1 MHPPEQEVP
10 APETTKPA
18 PLRKR
23 KQIETKGNNG
33 GAHEP
38 KRVKKRSANMAADA
52 RAIATASKNIPQN
65 EKDLGVNTSST
76 EEQAVR
82 QGSSQSNPS
91 LSEQPPPPPPLADQ
105 DLSTQGLHWS
115 DAPHSF
121 GLIGASGEFRGT
133 AGSSLSLSSPPSPQ
147 TTSTMKTQSPPDFPR
162 ALTGTSPR
170 ASLSTVQD
178 APPAVSATQDFPPVA
193 LSALQDAPPAE
204 SLLAHSISAIPDFP
218 PACPFC
224 DTGCGHPGCVGRACD
239 AGLAP
244 CHPSAMQ
251 EAPPAESPLAR
262 SVSAFQDL
270 PPASIFVMQD
280 LRTSVVQDVP
290 LAQSPSLCT
299 SLSTV
304 QDVRSPAPHRTS
316 LSPVQDAH
324 DSPHAPPHAS
334 PSTMPHLVEL
344 LLSALPLADIV
355 PSGRA
360 SPSTQESQRP
370 ALSLHT
376 VISSHTTSPK
386 SLPRLD
392 LSLFQNSRP
401 AAKGTKPRRKQPHPS
416 PRRRSPTPHLT
427 IEDSNDA
434 TTLILDENNATAH
447 SLDDILDRHFE
458 DTRTEDEDEDEAEAW
473 RSVRAS
479 DAEAQ
484 WQGAHAEDF
493 DGSGSDYEEAARAED
508 RRFQKD
514 RSTFLSKSHLTT
526 QEEDDEADE
535 RNFENEFGCQPH
547 RHRVLGDDDEHAP
560 PLRRVPLPPK
570 PRLKTPQRLVDS
582 DDDDGPVSL
591 PKPALLSPKLR
602 RKTPQRLV
610 DSDDDDDPSPRPEP
624 KARLGA
630 RQQKQTDV
638 DGDGEGSDIEHENT
652 DADTEGYS
660 YKSGPIVEQMAV
672 ELNKPAHLLWQVIDA
687 QPKGVRS
694 PTAWNMF
701 QTWLYAPTGGA
712 QKHEST
718 VMSKTERAELD
729 RAQYGSYLDELDISM
744 DDRKKSKK
752 VVEKMTWLTTWHADF
767 QEEVQAS
774 RTPAACARQVA
785 SISRDLTKISES
797 AYRDGGFHVFGFVI
811 NTDGGS
817 TSFGATTAYKLLRQ
831 RQASMWK
838 STTREYESRL
848 HVLQMELD
856 GLNAS
861 EVVKSQRTRDL
872 ECVRPRVTEDGDV
885 EGDRD
890 STRKF
895 IKDCL
900 VKDLLDILVVRNQL
914 TVQDATSRLENW
926 DDDMASNGKYPK
938 KGFNIN
944 FFQERENER
953 VVPALDARHFPE
965 DYNVDREELAEKAM
979 RIVSWTEDEM
989 AVSLEKQGD
998 VPIIQTGKHEKA
1010 EKERKKK
1017 AKGKGKEKEVVVRQ
1031 TKKASTH
1038 VRARSRSRGTASDM
1052 LKDHRRP
1059 VTHDS
1064 GAESDNDDPRLK
1076 EHGRR
1081 VAVHTAPGP
1090 SHRRSSS
1097 GTAPAPGPSSSAC
1110 TPPTANTRTMSKQE
1124 RKELLEWL
1132 QREKD
1137 ADAAE
1142 EANISRIKFRLQ
1154 YDQEQSPLFYGEI
1167 QVLGA
1172 GGESQTE
1179 GEKHMI
1185 YWDKNFNQWGMF
1197 PANFGYVLEG
1207 EQEAI
1212 YLKYLKRWNLD

>member
-1 MHPPEQEVP
+1 MV
-10 APETTKPA
+10 
-18 PLRKR
+18 
-23 KQIETKGNNG
+23 
-33 GAHEP
+33 
-38 KRVKKRSANMAADA
+38 ADA

-91 LSEQPPPPPPLADQ
+91 LSEQPPPHPPLADQ

-162 ALTGTSPR
+162 ALTGTSPH

-178 APPAVSATQDFPPVA
+178 APPAVSATQDLPPVA

-218 PACPFC
+218 HAALSAIQDVGTPAVQDVPVMQ
-224 DTGCGHPGCVGRACD
+224 DLLPAT
-239 AGLAP
+239 
-244 CHPSAMQ
+244 PSAMQ
-251 EAPPAESPLAR
+251 EVPPAESPLAR
-262 SVSAFQDL
+262 SVSAIQDL

-280 LRTSVVQDVP
+280 VHTSVVQDVP

-299 SLSTV
+299 SLSGV
-304 QDVRSPAPHRTS
+304 QD
-316 LSPVQDAH
+316 
-324 DSPHAPPHAS
+324 
-334 PSTMPHLVEL
+334 
-344 LLSALPLADIV
+344 
-355 PSGRA
+355 
-360 SPSTQESQRP
+360 
-370 ALSLHT
+370 
-376 VISSHTTSPK
+376 
-386 SLPRLD
+386 
-392 LSLFQNSRP
+392 
-401 AAKGTKPRRKQPHPS
+401 
-416 PRRRSPTPHLT
+416 
-427 IEDSNDA
+427 DSNDA

-479 DAEAQ
+479 DEEAQ

-535 RNFENEFGCQPH
+535 RDFENEFGRQPR

-570 PRLKTPQRLVDS
+570 PRRKTPQRLVDS
-582 DDDDGPVSL
+582 DDDDEPVSL

-602 RKTPQRLV
+602 RKTPQQL
-610 DSDDDDDPSPRPEP
+610 
-624 KARLGA
+624 ARLGV
-630 RQQKQTDV
+630 RQRKQTDV
-638 DGDGEGSDIEHENT
+638 DGDGDGEGSDIEHENT

-660 YKSGPIVEQMAV
+660 YKSGPVPQGAKDCLLKAQDDLAQIVEQMAV

-712 QKHEST
+712 QKHEKHL
-718 VMSKTERAELD
+718 SKTERAELD

-752 VVEKMTWLTTWHADF
+752 VLEKMTWLTTWHADF
-767 QEEVQAS
+767 QEE
-774 RTPAACARQVA
+774 VA

-831 RQASMWK
+831 RQASVWK

-914 TVQDATSRLENW
+914 TVQDATSSSQTMKWTAWADYAYENQLRLENW

-998 VPIIQTGKHEKA
+998 VPIIQTVSGVTVASVSSAGKWEKAVKGKHEKA

-1038 VRARSRSRGTASDM
+1038 VRARSSGRGTASDM

-1076 EHGRR
+1076 EHGRC

-1097 GTAPAPGPSSSAC
+1097 GTAPAPGPSSSAR

-1172 GGESQTE
+1172 GESQTE

-1185 YWDKNFNQWGMF
+1185 YWDKNFNQWRMF
-1197 PANFGYVLEG
+1197 PANFGCVLEG

>member
-1 MHPPEQEVP
+1 
-10 APETTKPA
+10 
-18 PLRKR
+18 
-23 KQIETKGNNG
+23 
-33 GAHEP
+33 
-38 KRVKKRSANMAADA
+38 
-52 RAIATASKNIPQN
+52 
-65 EKDLGVNTSST
+65 
-76 EEQAVR
+76 
-82 QGSSQSNPS
+82 
-91 LSEQPPPPPPLADQ
+91 
-105 DLSTQGLHWS
+105 
-115 DAPHSF
+115 
-121 GLIGASGEFRGT
+121 
-133 AGSSLSLSSPPSPQ
+133 
-147 TTSTMKTQSPPDFPR
+147 MKTQSPPDFPR
-162 ALTGTSPR
+162 ALTGTSPH

-178 APPAVSATQDFPPVA
+178 APPAVSTMQDLPPVA

-218 PACPFC
+218 PAALSAIE
-224 DTGCGHPGCVGRACD
+224 DVGTPAVQD
-239 AGLAP
+239 VPVMQDLLPAT
-244 CHPSAMQ
+244 PSAMQ

-262 SVSAFQDL
+262 SVSAIQDS

-280 LRTSVVQDVP
+280 VHTSVVQDVP

-299 SLSTV
+299 SLSAV

-355 PSGRA
+355 PSRCA

-376 VISSHTTSPK
+376 VISSHTTSSK
-386 SLPRLD
+386 LLPRLN

-458 DTRTEDEDEDEAEAW
+458 DTRTEDEDEDEVEAW

-479 DAEAQ
+479 DEEAQ
-484 WQGAHAEDF
+484 WQ
-493 DGSGSDYEEAARAED
+493 EAARAED

-514 RSTFLSKSHLTT
+514 CSTFLSKSHLTT
-526 QEEDDEADE
+526 QEEDDQADE
-535 RNFENEFGCQPH
+535 RDFENEFGRQPR
-547 RHRVLGDDDEHAP
+547 RHRGLGDDDEHAP

-570 PRLKTPQRLVDS
+570 PH
-582 DDDDGPVSL
+582 
-591 PKPALLSPKLR
+591 

-610 DSDDDDDPSPRPEP
+610 DSDDDDDPSPRPKP

-638 DGDGEGSDIEHENT
+638 DGDGKGSDIEHENT

-660 YKSGPIVEQMAV
+660 YKSGPVPQGAKDRLLKAQDDLVQIVEQMAV

-701 QTWLYAPTGGA
+701 QTWLYAPTGSA
-712 QKHEST
+712 QKHEKHL
-718 VMSKTERAELD
+718 SKTERAELD

-752 VVEKMTWLTTWHADF
+752 VLEKMTWLTTWHADF
-767 QEEVQAS
+767 QEEVRVS

-785 SISRDLTKISES
+785 SISRDLTKISKS

-831 RQASMWK
+831 RQASVWK

-872 ECVRPRVTEDGDV
+872 ERVRPRVTEDGDV

-900 VKDLLDILVVRNQL
+900 VKDLLDILV
-914 TVQDATSRLENW
+914 
-926 DDDMASNGKYPK
+926 
-938 KGFNIN
+938 
-944 FFQERENER
+944 ERENEC

-979 RIVSWTEDEM
+979 RIISWTEDEM

-1031 TKKASTH
+1031 TTKASTH

-1064 GAESDNDDPRLK
+1064 GAESDNDDSRLK

-1097 GTAPAPGPSSSAC
+1097 GTAPVPGPSSSAH
-1110 TPPTANTRTMSKQE
+1110 TPPTANTRTMSKRE

-1172 GGESQTE
+1172 GESQTE

-1185 YWDKNFNQWGMF
+1185 YWDKNFTQWGML
-1197 PANFGYVLEG
+1197 PANFGCVLEG

>member
-1 MHPPEQEVP
+1 
-10 APETTKPA
+10 
-18 PLRKR
+18 
-23 KQIETKGNNG
+23 
-33 GAHEP
+33 
-38 KRVKKRSANMAADA
+38 
-52 RAIATASKNIPQN
+52 
-65 EKDLGVNTSST
+65 
-76 EEQAVR
+76 
-82 QGSSQSNPS
+82 
-91 LSEQPPPPPPLADQ
+91 
-105 DLSTQGLHWS
+105 
-115 DAPHSF
+115 
-121 GLIGASGEFRGT
+121 
-133 AGSSLSLSSPPSPQ
+133 
-147 TTSTMKTQSPPDFPR
+147 MKTQSPPDFPR
-162 ALTGTSPR
+162 ALTGTSPH

-178 APPAVSATQDFPPVA
+178 APPAVSATQDLPPVA

-218 PACPFC
+218 PAALSAIQ
-224 DTGCGHPGCVGRACD
+224 DVGTPAVQD
-239 AGLAP
+239 VPVMQDLLPAT
-244 CHPSAMQ
+244 PSAMQ
-251 EAPPAESPLAR
+251 EVPPAESPLAR
-262 SVSAFQDL
+262 SVSAIQDL

-280 LRTSVVQDVP
+280 VHTSVVQDVP

-299 SLSTV
+299 SLSGV

-324 DSPHAPPHAS
+324 DSPHAPPPCLAIHDATFGGVATISFATGRYCAIETCLTFHTGITTPS
-334 PSTMPHLVEL
+334 PITAH
-344 LLSALPLADIV
+344 
-355 PSGRA
+355 
-360 SPSTQESQRP
+360 P
-370 ALSLHT
+370 APQ
-376 VISSHTTSPK
+376 PK
-386 SLPRLD
+386 GP
-392 LSLFQNSRP
+392 
-401 AAKGTKPRRKQPHPS
+401 KPRRKQPHPS
-416 PRRRSPTPHLT
+416 PHRRSPTPHLT

-479 DAEAQ
+479 DEEAQ

-514 RSTFLSKSHLTT
+514 RSTFLSKKRGLGASL
-526 QEEDDEADE
+526 ADIE
-535 RNFENEFGCQPH
+535 YWP
-547 RHRVLGDDDEHAP
+547 
-560 PLRRVPLPPK
+560 RR
-570 PRLKTPQRLVDS
+570 KTPQRLVDS
-582 DDDDGPVSL
+582 DDDDEPVSL

-602 RKTPQRLV
+602 RKTPQQLV
-610 DSDDDDDPSPRPEP
+610 DSDDDDDPSPQPKP
-624 KARLGA
+624 KARLGV

-638 DGDGEGSDIEHENT
+638 DGDGEGSDIGHENT

-660 YKSGPIVEQMAV
+660 YKSGPVPQGAKDRLLKAQDDLAQIVEQMAV

-712 QKHEST
+712 QKHEKHL
-718 VMSKTERAELD
+718 SKTERAELD

-752 VVEKMTWLTTWHADF
+752 VLEKMTWLTTWHADF
-767 QEEVQAS
+767 QEEV
-774 RTPAACARQVA
+774 A
-785 SISRDLTKISES
+785 SISRDLTKIRES

-811 NTDGGS
+811 HTDGGS

-831 RQASMWK
+831 RQASVWK

-848 HVLQMELD
+848 QYMELD

-872 ECVRPRVTEDGDV
+872 ERVRPRVTEDGDV

-914 TVQDATSRLENW
+914 TVQDATSSSQTMKWTAWADYAYENQLRLETGMTTWPRTENIRRRDSTSTFSRSGRTSVLSQRSMLGISLKTITWIGKNW
-926 DDDMASNGKYPK
+926 QK
-938 KGFNIN
+938 KRCESSLG
-944 FFQERENER
+944 
-953 VVPALDARHFPE
+953 L
-965 DYNVDREELAEKAM
+965 KM
-979 RIVSWTEDEM
+979 RW
-989 AVSLEKQGD
+989 QCRWRNRGD
-998 VPIIQTGKHEKA
+998 VPIIQTVSGVTVASVSSAGKWEKAVKGKHEKA

-1038 VRARSRSRGTASDM
+1038 TTGDQNMGGAWPSTLHLGHLIVARP
-1052 LKDHRRP
+1052 L
-1059 VTHDS
+1059 VLLL
-1064 GAESDNDDPRLK
+1064 RL
-1076 EHGRR
+1076 
-1081 VAVHTAPGP
+1081 VPP
-1090 SHRRSSS
+1090 P
-1097 GTAPAPGPSSSAC
+1097 APAPLQPRTLG
-1110 TPPTANTRTMSKQE
+1110 TMSKQE

-1142 EANISRIKFRLQ
+1142 EATFLASSSDFT
-1154 YDQEQSPLFYGEI
+1154 
-1167 QVLGA
+1167 
-1172 GGESQTE
+1172 GESQTE

-1185 YWDKNFNQWGMF
+1185 YWDKNFNQWRMF
-1197 PANFGYVLEG
+1197 PANFGCVLEG